1 MKKYNPSSVSFA
13 EKIEFKSYGLYSEA
27 AKLAQS
33 MGYSVTIDQVDT
45 IYSWYIKNVIKEL
58 CSNDSLQAH
67 LKGLG
72 KIKFNAKRA
81 ISGLNYQ
88 VEKLKTTVEYYL
100 QLKDRLEKG
109 EDVAIKLNRVY
120 LVIKGRH
127 SKVIQAVESYGPR
140 LEKLYQKDSIS
151 EDQYLF
157 HKKRYIKITETLNQL
172 YEPIQRILRANQ
184 EGA

>member
-1 MKKYNPSSVSFA
+1 MGKYKPSSVSFA

-27 AKLAQS
+27 AKLAQLE
-33 MGYSVTIDQVDT
+33 GHNVTVDQVDK
-45 IYSWYIKNVIKEL
+45 IYTWYIKNVIEEL

-81 ISGLNYQ
+81 ISGLNHQ
-88 VEKLKTTVEYYL
+88 VEKLKTLVNYYI
-100 QLKDRLEKG
+100 QLEDKLNKG
-109 EDVAIKLNRVY
+109 EDVSIKLKRVY

-127 SKVIQAVESYGPR
+127 NKIIQAVESYGPR
-140 LEKLYQKDSIS
+140 LEKIYQKDSIR
-151 EDQYLF
+151 EDQYFF
-157 HKKRYIKITETLNQL
+157 HKERYIKVKETLNQL